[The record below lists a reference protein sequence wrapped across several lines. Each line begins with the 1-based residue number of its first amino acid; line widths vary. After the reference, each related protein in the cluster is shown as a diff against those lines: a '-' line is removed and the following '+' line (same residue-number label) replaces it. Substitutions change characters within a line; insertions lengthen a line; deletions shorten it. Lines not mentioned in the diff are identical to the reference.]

1 MFRKS
6 KKMCTSKVEGCI
18 KTEGDKLKQYRNTG
32 RRDPEAVKAAKAK
45 AARFDEDLQE
55 TLEPQEIEDTA
66 QAYID
71 ECIEAG
77 KRPTMEGLA
86 GRLGVTSDVIKVW
99 MRKPETSTTGKD
111 THKERRI
118 ALKKAADRMTDA
130 LQQGKDPMSIF
141 LLKQPQYGGFADKQ
155 AEGNG
160 GNDVHI
166 KVSFGGKKG

>member
-1 MFRKS
+1 
-6 KKMCTSKVEGCI
+6 VI
-18 KTEGDKLKQYRNTG
+18 KNVKQYRTG
-32 RRDPEAVKAAKAK
+32 RQKPEAIKAAKAK
-45 AARFDEDLQE
+45 AARYNEDLQE
-55 TLEPQEIEDTA
+55 TLEPQEIEA
-66 QAYID
+66 VSEAYIN

-86 GRLGVTSDVIKVW
+86 GRLGVTSDVLKVW
-99 MRKPETSTTGKD
+99 SKQGTDDKD

-118 ALKKAADRMTDA
+118 ALKKAADRMSDT

-155 AEGNG
+155 PEVSG
-160 GNDVHI
+160 GDSVHI